1 MQSTSTT
8 YKNLLNN
15 INHTFD
21 VRLNIGG
28 TIYGEDAIFSAKASS
43 RLFDTEPTIGGTY
56 SNTFEFSVILPSGTN
71 VARMATVVP
80 QFRAEAGGTT
90 STWYTY
96 GTYFIDTR
104 EVSQND
110 SGLTVLKAFC
120 YDAMLK
126 ANADYGTSSLSW
138 PATDTTVVGE
148 IATKMGITVD
158 SRTTALMNKGYTI
171 PTVPIGYTLR
181 DILSYIAVMY
191 GGNWII
197 TPANKLR
204 LVPIAG
210 GTDTLAVG
218 KSAANLTVSPTR
230 PAYTKLQVS
239 VSEDTDA
246 VIESGSSDDTVM
258 TAVCPFIT
266 QAIVNTVFT
275 SLSVFQYKPFTA
287 NGVWSDPA
295 VELGDIVTIN
305 GFTAPV
311 MAIDTSFG
319 SGMVME
325 LSAPNDNYIDH
336 EYAYESP
343 TSRSYKKTMGQMS
356 TAIEQNEEAVR
367 ITAEKLSNI
376 GGRNYAWAISPDY
389 HPDLLRAQNCTYTY
403 NPENNGEYVLTS
415 QGGAAFPQIWHR
427 GSSTTGYPVP
437 DELKGTKVTW
447 HCDYINA
454 SGADPSPRAYIGF
467 RKNNADQY
475 ILSLNPEMLSYTF
488 TVPSDCEQ
496 MYVLLRVRQNGTNI
510 NGETMTVRGL
520 KLEKGEVAT
529 DWTPAPEDQTD
540 YAAQTAAAQIVV
552 ASENILA
559 EVSNTLEDYSTTT
572 QMNAAINTSAQN
584 ITLDVSQTYQPKA
597 DAAVVNLVPAIYYR
611 ENASG
616 TVWENNG
623 ITWTV
628 NPDGTVTAEGTA
640 TANSDYY
647 LASTT
652 TTATIPRITL
662 DPTKSYT
669 YSGVPLVAGCQF
681 RMGFWDAEGNGSTRY
696 IEAVAYGTQ
705 AAGKVSCTPYLRI
718 VSGTVIPSGGVT
730 FKPMLETGTVAHGY
744 VSTHNGSYAMQ
755 SQIVQNATDISLK
768 VDETTI
774 TGNYVVGK
782 INLSSTTATIEASH
796 INLTGAVTISAFDS
810 TTQAALLTGTT
821 VKTQYYLSTSASS
834 ATGGTWYDSPN
845 SITWS
850 ANHYVWTRVATTKTN
865 ASGTSSTTY
874 STAVY
879 DKQLTSALS
888 TAASAATAAGN
899 AQTTANGTVTE
910 AIPIYYRSMSS
921 TTPTLVPGETYVYIT
936 DNTDDQWS
944 AVAPRPKRGAYFW
957 EAVRYTL
964 GDGSRAYSTVRAWTS
979 EQYASKWVSTAD
991 SSYIDGG
998 AIYAHSVTADQ
1009 IAANTITADRINMTD
1024 LFSQSITATNMN
1036 ITGGSVNI
1044 STDSRSNDQ
1053 VSLNYESGGITRSSR
1068 LSAYSGLRL
1077 SYSDSSYSDYTLVSH
1092 SGLHLGYNP
1101 DSSDY
1106 ADYGKSFLIIGDRN
1120 AGRIYA
1126 DMVSISI
1133 QDSSFTKL
1141 SELTNSG
1148 LVFRNASDVVTAQ
1161 YPADNSTIR
1170 KASTGSATTMTT
1182 GTATRMVS
1190 IVLTPGVWV
1199 MSYMQGF
1206 ANNATGYRTA
1216 YLTTNASS
1224 TSVSQSLHA
1233 AATTIMPVSGV
1244 TTYAHLTATT
1254 RVTAQTTVYGY
1265 AIQTSGGNLNGTGYI
1280 NAVRIA

>member
-43 RLFDTEPTIGGTY
+43 RLFDAEPTIGGTY

-110 SGLTVLKAFC
+110 SGLTVFKAFC

-204 LVPIAG
+204 LVPISG

-275 SLSVFQYKPFTA
+275 SLSAFQYKPFTA

-343 TSRSYKKTMGQMS
+343 TSRSYKKTMGKMS

-376 GGRNYAWAISPDY
+376 GGRNYAWAVSEEY
-389 HPDLLRAQNCTYTY
+389 HPDLFRAQNCTYTY

-427 GSSTTGYPVP
+427 GRSTTGYPVP

-475 ILSLNPEMLSYTF
+475 KLSLNPERLSYTF

-496 MYVLLRVRQNGTNI
+496 MYVLLRVRQDGTNI

-529 DWTPAPEDQTD
+529 DWTPAPEDD
-540 YAAQTAAAQIVV
+540 ASAIAANKAAIEV
-552 ASENILA
+552 NA
-559 EVSNTLEDYSTTT
+559 EGISSKVSNTDYNGQTIASLINQTATDASI
-572 QMNAAINTSAQN
+572 NAQKINLTGYVTASSL
-584 ITLDVSQTYQPKA
+584 T
-597 DAAVVNLVPAIYYR
+597 
-611 ENASG
+611 ASG
-616 TVWENNG
+616 TTT
-623 ITWTV
+623 I
-628 NPDGTVTAEGTA
+628 DG
-640 TANSDYY
+640 S
-647 LASTT
+647 
-652 TTATIPRITL
+652 RIT
-662 DPTKSYT
+662 T
-669 YSGVPLVAGCQF
+669 G
-681 RMGFWDAEGNGSTRY
+681 Y
-696 IEAVAYGTQ
+696 ISADRI
-705 AAGKVSCTPYLRI
+705 AAS
-718 VSGTVIPSGGVT
+718 S
-730 FKPMLETGTVAHGY
+730 
-744 VSTHNGSYAMQ
+744 
-755 SQIVQNATDISLK
+755 
-768 VDETTI
+768 I
-774 TGNYVVGK
+774 TAAK
-782 INLSSTTATIEASH
+782 INLS
-796 INLTGAVTISAFDS
+796 
-810 TTQAALLTGTT
+810 
-821 VKTQYYLSTSASS
+821 
-834 ATGGTWYDSPN
+834 
-845 SITWS
+845 
-850 ANHYVWTRVATTKTN
+850 
-865 ASGTSSTTY
+865 
-874 STAVY
+874 
-879 DKQLTSALS
+879 
-888 TAASAATAAGN
+888 
-899 AQTTANGTVTE
+899 
-910 AIPIYYRSMSS
+910 
-921 TTPTLVPGETYVYIT
+921 
-936 DNTDDQWS
+936 
-944 AVAPRPKRGAYFW
+944 
-957 EAVRYTL
+957 
-964 GDGSRAYSTVRAWTS
+964 
-979 EQYASKWVSTAD
+979 
-991 SSYIDGG
+991 
-998 AIYAHSVTADQ
+998 
-1009 IAANTITADRINMTD
+1009 D
-1024 LFSQSITATNMN
+1024 LFSQNITASNMH
-1036 ITGGSVNI
+1036 ITGGS
-1044 STDSRSNDQ
+1044 
-1053 VSLNYESGGITRSSR
+1053 
-1068 LSAYSGLRL
+1068 
-1077 SYSDSSYSDYTLVSH
+1077 
-1092 SGLHLGYNP
+1092 
-1101 DSSDY
+1101 
-1106 ADYGKSFLIIGDRN
+1106 
-1120 AGRIYA
+1120 
-1126 DMVSISI
+1126 ISI
-1133 QDSSFTKL
+1133 TTSDATTDVITLKYGANSVTMRPGQIVLEGSTTYARLLTGLGSLTLSNIPSGSTTADSTAYLSKL
-1141 SELTNSG
+1141 GVLELTNSSGSANLDTTPG
-1148 LVFRNASDVVTAQ
+1148 LVFKNASNAVTAQ
-1161 YPADNSTIR
+1161 YPAAGWNTTTINGSGTQEAIGTDWTASNIVTYTVPTSGWYILSAYLSYNSGRPRGVMIVRHTSLRQILAVSESTANSLDSGTVSQIF
-1170 KASTGSATTMTT
+1170 ASYAGYLSAEESIVVYGKSAT
-1182 GTATRMVS
+1182 
-1190 IVLTPGVWV
+1190 
-1199 MSYMQGF
+1199 
-1206 ANNATGYRTA
+1206 
-1216 YLTTNASS
+1216 ASS
-1224 TSVSQSLHA
+1224 NYMRLIVHG
-1233 AATTIMPVSGV
+1233 P
-1244 TTYAHLTATT
+1244 
-1254 RVTAQTTVYGY
+1254 
-1265 AIQTSGGNLNGTGYI
+1265 
-1280 NAVRIA
+1280 IA

>member
-15 INHTFD
+15 INHTFG

-28 TIYGEDAIFSAKASS
+28 TIYGKDAIFSAKASS

-110 SGLTVLKAFC
+110 SGLTVFKAFC

-148 IATKMGITVD
+148 IATKMGVTVD
-158 SRTTALMNKGYTI
+158 SRTTTLMNKGYTI
-171 PTVPIGYTLR
+171 PTVPVGYTLR

-275 SLSVFQYKPFTA
+275 SLSAFQYKPFTA

-376 GGRNYAWAISPDY
+376 GGRNYAWAVSKDY
-389 HPDLLRAQNCTYTY
+389 HENNFIIRNCTSTY
-403 NPENNGEYVLTS
+403 DPSQNGKYVLTAS
-415 QGGAAFPQIWHR
+415 AASSSFTQI
-427 GSSTTGYPVP
+427 STGYYDMPSDLIGQKVIFHADVIEP
-437 DELKGTKVTW
+437 SRTELDSKVYIVVGNSASSQIVAYALTPYTK
-447 HCDYINA
+447 
-454 SGADPSPRAYIGF
+454 
-467 RKNNADQY
+467 
-475 ILSLNPEMLSYTF
+475 SLTF
-488 TVPSDCEQ
+488 TVPSNAAKLN
-496 MYVLLRVRQNGTNI
+496 VLLRVAQTQSLVEAGDTL
-510 NGETMTVRGL
+510 TVSGV
-520 KLEKGEVAT
+520 KLERGTVAT
-529 DWTPAPEDQTD
+529 DWTPAPEDD
-540 YAAQTAAAQIVV
+540 ASAIAANKSAIEV
-552 ASENILA
+552 NA
-559 EVSNTLEDYSTTT
+559 EGISSKVSNTDYNGQTIASLINQTATDASI
-572 QMNAAINTSAQN
+572 NAQKINLTGYVTASSL
-584 ITLDVSQTYQPKA
+584 T
-597 DAAVVNLVPAIYYR
+597 
-611 ENASG
+611 ASG
-616 TVWENNG
+616 TTT
-623 ITWTV
+623 I
-628 NPDGTVTAEGTA
+628 DG
-640 TANSDYY
+640 S
-647 LASTT
+647 
-652 TTATIPRITL
+652 RIT
-662 DPTKSYT
+662 T
-669 YSGVPLVAGCQF
+669 G
-681 RMGFWDAEGNGSTRY
+681 Y
-696 IEAVAYGTQ
+696 ISADRI
-705 AAGKVSCTPYLRI
+705 AAS
-718 VSGTVIPSGGVT
+718 S
-730 FKPMLETGTVAHGY
+730 
-744 VSTHNGSYAMQ
+744 
-755 SQIVQNATDISLK
+755 
-768 VDETTI
+768 I
-774 TGNYVVGK
+774 TAAK
-782 INLSSTTATIEASH
+782 INLS
-796 INLTGAVTISAFDS
+796 
-810 TTQAALLTGTT
+810 
-821 VKTQYYLSTSASS
+821 
-834 ATGGTWYDSPN
+834 
-845 SITWS
+845 
-850 ANHYVWTRVATTKTN
+850 
-865 ASGTSSTTY
+865 
-874 STAVY
+874 
-879 DKQLTSALS
+879 
-888 TAASAATAAGN
+888 
-899 AQTTANGTVTE
+899 
-910 AIPIYYRSMSS
+910 
-921 TTPTLVPGETYVYIT
+921 
-936 DNTDDQWS
+936 
-944 AVAPRPKRGAYFW
+944 
-957 EAVRYTL
+957 
-964 GDGSRAYSTVRAWTS
+964 
-979 EQYASKWVSTAD
+979 
-991 SSYIDGG
+991 
-998 AIYAHSVTADQ
+998 
-1009 IAANTITADRINMTD
+1009 D
-1024 LFSQSITATNMN
+1024 LFSQNITASNMH
-1036 ITGGSVNI
+1036 ITGGSVYI
-1044 STDSRSNDQ
+1044 DS
-1053 VSLNYESGGITRSSR
+1053 
-1068 LSAYSGLRL
+1068 
-1077 SYSDSSYSDYTLVSH
+1077 SDSSATLIKLNAITQFVSMNSYGLNMVTSDSKALFTLNPIESTSGAISTNMVLYGLDNTTRNNAELLNVSPSGIRARELATSRIVSLYGS
-1092 SGLHLGYNP
+1092 SGLSITYGTNTFTYDAPNGLSMYDGTKTYSFGTANGLFMYAGSSKYSAMIWP
-1101 DSSDY
+1101 DSN
-1106 ADYGKSFLIIGDRN
+1106 G
-1120 AGRIYA
+1120 AGRFVLG
-1126 DMVSISI
+1126 DGTS
-1133 QDSSFTKL
+1133 TKWRT
-1141 SELTNSG
+1141 ELTNSG
-1148 LVFRNASDVVTAQ
+1148 LVFRNASDAVTAQ

-1170 KASTGSATTMTT
+1170 KASSGSSTSMTT
-1182 GTATRMVS
+1182 GTATKMVS
-1190 IVLTPGVWV
+1190 IDLTPGVWV

-1206 ANNATGYRTA
+1206 GSNATGYRTA

-1265 AIQTSGGNLNGTGYI
+1265 AIQTSGGNLSGTGYI

>member
-15 INHTFD
+15 INHTFG

-43 RLFDTEPTIGGTY
+43 RLFDTEPAIGGTY

-218 KSAANLTVSPTR
+218 KSSSNLTVSPTR

-275 SLSVFQYKPFTA
+275 SLSAFQYKPFTA

-319 SGMVME
+319 SGMVMG

-376 GGRNYAWAISPDY
+376 GGRNYAWAVSEEY
-389 HPDLLRAQNCTYTY
+389 HPDLFRAQNCTYTY

-415 QGGAAFPQIWHR
+415 QGGTAFPQIWHR
-427 GSSTTGYPVP
+427 GRSTTGYPVP

-475 ILSLNPEMLSYTF
+475 ILSLNPERLSYTF
-488 TVPSDCEQ
+488 TVPSDCEK
-496 MYVLLRVRQNGTNI
+496 MYVLLRVRQDGTNI

-529 DWTPAPEDQTD
+529 DWTPAPEDDTD
-540 YAAQTAAAQIVV
+540 
-552 ASENILA
+552 
-559 EVSNTLEDYSTTT
+559 
-572 QMNAAINTSAQN
+572 AISS
-584 ITLDVSQTYQPKA
+584 L
-597 DAAVVNLVPAIYYR
+597 
-611 ENASG
+611 SG
-616 TVWENNG
+616 KVD
-623 ITWTV
+623 I
-628 NPDGTVTAEGTA
+628 
-640 TANSDYY
+640 
-647 LASTT
+647 
-652 TTATIPRITL
+652 
-662 DPTKSYT
+662 
-669 YSGVPLVAGCQF
+669 Q
-681 RMGFWDAEGNGSTRY
+681 
-696 IEAVAYGTQ
+696 
-705 AAGKVSCTPYLRI
+705 AGKVALVVEEKNGTNVIKTASI
-718 VSGTVIPSGGVT
+718 VTAINDDSSVT
-730 FKPMLETGTVAHGY
+730 I
-744 VSTHNGSYAMQ
+744 NG
-755 SQIVQNATDISLK
+755 NR
-768 VDETTI
+768 
-774 TGNYVVGK
+774 
-782 INLSSTTATIEASH
+782 INLE
-796 INLTGAVTISAFDS
+796 GAVTISSLDDAA
-810 TTQAALLTGTT
+810 QAALITGTT
-821 VKTQYYLSTSASS
+821 TKMQYYLSTSASS

-845 SITWS
+845 SLTWS
-850 ANHYVWTRVATTKTN
+850 SGKYIWTRVATTKTY
-865 ASGTSSTTY
+865 ASGTSTTSY

-879 DKQLTSALS
+879 DKQLTTALS
-888 TAASAATAAGN
+888 TANTAKS
-899 AQTTANGTVTE
+899 TANGALSSTVSC
-910 AIPIYYRSMSS
+910 YYRSTSS
-921 TTPTLVPGETYVYIT
+921 TAPAKPTSAVTGTSQDT
-936 DNTDDQWS
+936 DNAWTLLM
-944 AVAPRPKRGAYFW
+944 PRPKKS
-957 EAVRYTL
+957 RYYYTCEQYTKN
-964 GDGSRAYSTVRAWTS
+964 DGTVSWSTVRSVANANYTAMWCS
-979 EQYASKWVSTAD
+979 ASD
-991 SSYIDGG
+991 QSYIDGG
-998 AIYAHSVTADQ
+998 AIYANSVTAEKINVSDLSAFNATIGGWSIGSDEISKTWSGSLLTHKAGISAPATPDNNSPAFYVSATVGDATTYPFRVNYDGKL
-1009 IAANTITADRINMTD
+1009 IATSAEIEGTITSNNA
-1024 LFSQSITATNMN
+1024 N
-1036 ITGGSVNI
+1036 ITGGTINI
-1044 STDSRSNDQ
+1044 ESTVVGTNRIQLKDPFVTMRLDAEGIYFKEASNTGTGIYDG
-1053 VSLNYESGGITRSSR
+1053 VAAYFEAVGSSFGITRSQIYLSAKYDENTMASRVR
-1068 LSAYSGLRL
+1068 LSNSELSFVRMHETNFAYLNSQYLRFDGSNQETL
-1077 SYSDSSYSDYTLVSH
+1077 IEVNADTGKISVSDGTNTGYITNTA
-1092 SGLHLGYNP
+1092 LHLTDGTKTYNFSTTNGLFMYAGSNKYSALIWP
-1101 DSSDY
+1101 DSN
-1106 ADYGKSFLIIGDRN
+1106 G
-1120 AGRIYA
+1120 AGRLVLG
-1126 DMVSISI
+1126 DGTS
-1133 QDSSFTKL
+1133 TKWRT
-1141 SELTNSG
+1141 ELTNSG
-1148 LVFRNASDVVTAQ
+1148 LVFRNASDAVMAQ
-1161 YPADNSTIR
+1161 YPAAGWNTTTINGSSTQEAIGTDWTASNIVTYTVPTSGWYILSAYLAYSNGRPRGVMIVRHTSLRQILAVSESTANSLDGGTVSTIS
-1170 KASTGSATTMTT
+1170 ASYAGYLSAGESIVVYGKSAT
-1182 GTATRMVS
+1182 
-1190 IVLTPGVWV
+1190 
-1199 MSYMQGF
+1199 
-1206 ANNATGYRTA
+1206 
-1216 YLTTNASS
+1216 ASS
-1224 TSVSQSLHA
+1224 NYMRLIVHG
-1233 AATTIMPVSGV
+1233 P
-1244 TTYAHLTATT
+1244 
-1254 RVTAQTTVYGY
+1254 
-1265 AIQTSGGNLNGTGYI
+1265 
-1280 NAVRIA
+1280 IA